1 MAIWVECNGYKGSF
15 SVEEFKRSSKS
26 QCISC
31 DGKRF
36 SPSAFEAYSGRGSA
50 KKWRTSIK
58 YNGRP
63 IDDYLTSLGIVSGR
77 RQLEGTNEEE
87 NRSTVT
93 SRLDMNGQV
102 EPIRGGSTSS
112 TGSPSWRSRPTPSRP
127 TSATSAP
134 KRRKVDRES
143 IRQSRASSSVASDHE
158 EEEEDPFPQDTVR
171 GQHVEVC
178 NVVVVVCA

>member
-1 MAIWVECNGYKGSF
+1 MWVECNGYKGSF
-15 SVEEFKRSSKS
+15 SVEEFKRSSQS

-36 SPSAFEAYSGRGSA
+36 SPSAFEAYSGKGSA

-58 YNGRP
+58 YNGRA
-63 IDDYLTSLGIVSGR
+63 IDDYLKSLGIVSGR
-77 RQLEGTNEEE
+77 RQLKEK
-87 NRSTVT
+87 RSTVA
-93 SRLDMNGQV
+93 SRLNGQV

-112 TGSPSWRSRPTPSRP
+112 TGSSSWRSRPTPSRP

-143 IRQSRASSSVASDHE
+143 IRQSRASSSVASNHE
-158 EEEEDPFPQDTVR
+158 EEEEDLFSQGTVR

>member
-15 SVEEFKRSSKS
+15 SVEEFKRSSQS

-36 SPSAFEAYSGRGSA
+36 SPSAFEAYSGKGSA

-77 RQLEGTNEEE
+77 RQLKRTNEEE
-87 NRSTVT
+87 KRSTVA

-102 EPIRGGSTSS
+102 EARRGGS

-143 IRQSRASSSVASDHE
+143 IRQSRASSSVASNHE
-158 EEEEDPFPQDTVR
+158 EEEEDLFSQGTVR